1 MERKL
6 TITVA
11 EAAKRLG
18 LDKNKVYD
26 LARTEGFP
34 SVFIDRRILILPD
47 ELEDWLKQQIG
58 QGRGV

>member
-1 MERKL
+1 MERRL

-11 EAAKRLG
+11 EAAKRMG
-18 LDKNKVYD
+18 IDKNTVYG

-47 ELEDWLKQQIG
+47 ELEEWLRQQAGLGKGI
-58 QGRGV
+58 